1 MSLIPATW
9 AGLGKGGTVRNPLET
24 ILVKAGNQ
32 LDDEAFRTFIT
43 EVECIVN
50 SRPLTIANLCSS
62 HAPEPLTPNHLLTM
76 KPKIVLPPP
85 GKFQQAD
92 VYSRKWWRRVQYLAN
107 EFWLRW
113 CQDFLH
119 YLQVQK
125 KWVRPE
131 RNLMVGVVVI
141 SKEIHGTCN
150 QWPLARVVETYP
162 SEDG

>member
-85 GKFQQAD
+85 AKFQQPD
-92 VYSRKWWRRVQYLAN
+92 VEESSVFSQFVLVEMAPRVSPLPTGTEEVGSSGAKSDG
-107 EFWLRW
+107 WG
-113 CQDFLH
+113 CS
-119 YLQVQK
+119 YLQGDR
-125 KWVRPE
+125 W
-131 RNLMVGVVVI
+131 N
-141 SKEIHGTCN
+141 T
-150 QWPLARVVETYP
+150 
-162 SEDG
+162 